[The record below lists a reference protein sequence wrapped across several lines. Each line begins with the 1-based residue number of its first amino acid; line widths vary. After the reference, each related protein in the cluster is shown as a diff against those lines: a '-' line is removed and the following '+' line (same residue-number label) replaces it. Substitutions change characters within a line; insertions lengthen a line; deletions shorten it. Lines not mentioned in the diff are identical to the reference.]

1 MAKHIDTARVAA
13 VRFSA
18 VKFLA
23 TESRKESTACELACF
38 DSKGVFLL
46 SATMPLQV
54 KRIVVEAGTDEKV
67 VTEQTVRV
75 PYKGLWNVAGLQIQE
90 GDRNVNALRV
100 YGDFDVT
107 GPSSIELL
115 TRKDVVD
122 VNPF

>member
-1 MAKHIDTARVAA
+1 MAKFIDTNRVAA

-38 DSKGVFLL
+38 DAKGVFLL
-46 SATMPLQV
+46 SATMPLQI
-54 KRIVVEAGTDEKV
+54 KKVVADAGTEEKV
-67 VTEQTVRV
+67 ITDQTVRV

-100 YGDFDVT
+100 YGDFEVT
-107 GPSSIELL
+107 GSSSIELL
-115 TRKDVVD
+115 VRKDVVD

>member
-23 TESRKESTACELACF
+23 TESRKESTACELA
-38 DSKGVFLL
+38 GVFLL

-54 KRIVVEAGTDEKV
+54 KSIVVAAGTDEKV